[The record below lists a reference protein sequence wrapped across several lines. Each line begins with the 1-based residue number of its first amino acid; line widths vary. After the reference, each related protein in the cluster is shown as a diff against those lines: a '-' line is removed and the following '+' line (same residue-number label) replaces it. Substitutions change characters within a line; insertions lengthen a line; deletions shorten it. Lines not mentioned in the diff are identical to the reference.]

1 MMLVLSRKIGER
13 VIIADNI
20 EIMIVEIHGNRIRLG
35 VNAPREISVRRAE
48 IPRTGEDV
56 GAPPIEA
63 SQSTSSSVPA
73 TTLRAF
79 VRGRFHGTAVGSY

>member
-1 MMLVLSRKIGER
+1 MLVLSRKIGER

-35 VNAPREISVRRAE
+35 VNAPRDISVRRAE
-48 IPRTGEDV
+48 IPRTGEGGD
-56 GAPPIEA
+56 APIEA
-63 SQSTSSSVPA
+63 SQSTSSSLPA
-73 TTLRAF
+73 TALRAF